1 MKIFPFEDN
10 TPMSGYVKD
19 GYLFF
24 ATFIPYMS
32 IHLTVGLKTERTQY
46 SIFKQNKKWQT
57 NDQ

>member
-46 SIFKQNKKWQT
+46 SIFKQNKK
-57 NDQ
+57 